1 MQISLNKTAT
11 GVNTLMSQSQMRMEL
26 IARVFA
32 ETGIKDLFKRIFE
45 LTVKYQDKERI
56 VELNNKFVPVSPT
69 EWKNR
74 YNISITVGLGAG
86 SKDQQIVMLNN
97 ILQKQLQ
104 AFQLQGNKE
113 YPMVTLKNI
122 YNSLAK
128 IIEEAG
134 LKNVENYFVI
144 QIRVKS

>member
-1 MQISLNKTAT
+1 
-11 GVNTLMSQSQMRMEL
+11 MSQSQMRMEL

-45 LTVKYQDKERI
+45 LTVKYQNKERI

-86 SKDQQIVMLNN
+86 TPGPACDGRLW
-97 ILQKQLQ
+97 
-104 AFQLQGNKE
+104 
-113 YPMVTLKNI
+113 
-122 YNSLAK
+122 
-128 IIEEAG
+128 
-134 LKNVENYFVI
+134 
-144 QIRVKS
+144 

>member
-1 MQISLNKTAT
+1 
-11 GVNTLMSQSQMRMEL
+11 MSQSQMRMEL

-45 LTVKYQDKERI
+45 LTVKYQNKERI

-74 YNISITVGLGAG
+74 YNISINVGLGAG

-122 YNSLAK
+122 YNSLSK

-134 LKNVENYFVI
+134 LKNVENYFV
-144 QIRVKS
+144 RMR